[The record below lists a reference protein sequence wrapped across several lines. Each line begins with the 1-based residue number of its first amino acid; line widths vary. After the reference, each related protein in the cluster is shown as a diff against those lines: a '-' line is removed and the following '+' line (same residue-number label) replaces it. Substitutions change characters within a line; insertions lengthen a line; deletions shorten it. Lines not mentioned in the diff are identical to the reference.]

1 MSYSTQTKTHFSFVP
16 ADMPHGY
23 LKPLCKTPGPRSA
36 RSQPVSPGP
45 AGPPPESEHFMAAP
59 HSLFTMSFPIWGWPT
74 PVWHVFILLCVYA
87 QSGPTFCDPVNLS
100 LPGSSFHGIF
110 QTSILQWVVISY
122 SSIYIYARHEFNDL
136 DYKNKTYI
144 YGNLKSTFIYIFSLG
159 TVHSGLEVRW
169 LEKWNW
175 GSINE
180 SAAGG
185 MPYTLTAGRNDS

>member
-23 LKPLCKTPGPRSA
+23 LKPLCKTPGPRST

-122 SSIYIYARHEFNDL
+122 SSIYIYARSEGIYFEFWQNNSKFL
-136 DYKNKTYI
+136 C
-144 YGNLKSTFIYIFSLG
+144 
-159 TVHSGLEVRW
+159 LEDCLLSKYVIK
-169 LEKWNW
+169 LIIHVEKW
-175 GSINE
+175 
-180 SAAGG
+180 
-185 MPYTLTAGRNDS
+185 